1 MKRLDQ
7 TLAVLIL
14 LLALRAALIAP
25 REFAANLAPWP
36 TGFWMLSSSLL
47 LAVCAALSFL
57 RIRYGVDALG
67 LRIMAAITSLAVAAL
82 LLTAGIVGNE
92 TAPSAVVAAL
102 LGLSAAMAL
111 RAHAGRLTS
120 A

>member
-7 TLAVLIL
+7 TLAALIL
-14 LLALRAALIAP
+14 LLAVRGALIAP
-25 REFAANLAPWP
+25 REFAANVAPWP

-57 RIRYGVDALG
+57 RIRYGADAFG
-67 LRIMAAITSLAVAAL
+67 LRLMAALTALAVGAL
-82 LLTAGIVGNE
+82 VLTAGIVGGE
-92 TAPSAVVAAL
+92 TAPSTAVAAL
-102 LGLSAAMAL
+102 LGLSAAMAF
-111 RAHAGRLTS
+111 RAQRA